1 MNTQKNKWCVFV
13 IKYLDGDFI
22 FLHGALYFYWKL
34 AKFNKFYSKLICW
47 FSDKKGTDLYL
58 TLFDLIMPIVF
69 YPCLECSS
77 LLVEK
82 EIESII
88 STYNLYVCM
97 YACVC
102 RPLWCVFILTDL
114 RKLKDLW
121 SWGDVIPMDAVI
133 FERYS
138 QVGRN
143 LPWIYFI

>member
-1 MNTQKNKWCVFV
+1 MRVCHLVLGWC
-13 IKYLDGDFI
+13 FI

-97 YACVC
+97 YVC
-102 RPLWCVFILTDL
+102 MRVYVGLC
-114 RKLKDLW
+114 
-121 SWGDVIPMDAVI
+121 DV
-133 FERYS
+133 YS
-138 QVGRN
+138 FSQICGS
-143 LPWIYFI
+143 